1 MLYRKTGIALGLAG
15 AVALSTVTPSMASVP
30 TAVAAIKDAPSSNT
44 IDVRWGW
51 GHRGGWWGPGIGVGI
66 GLGLL
71 GAAAIASSPYYY
83 GGYGC
88 PYGYYG
94 GYYGCGYRYAGYYGG
109 YGYPYSYGYSA
120 GYGYPYGYG
129 YGGYYA
135 RPYYGGWGWRRHWRH
150 W

>member
-1 MLYRKTGIALGLAG
+1 MSYRRTGIVVGLAG
-15 AVALSTVTPSMASVP
+15 ALALGTVTPSMAAVP
-30 TAVAAIKDAPSSNT
+30 TAIAAVKAATSGNT
-44 IDVRWGW
+44 VNVRWGW
-51 GHRGGWWGPGIGVGI
+51 GHHGGWWGPGIGVGI

-94 GYYGCGYRYAGYYGG
+94 GYGCGYGYAGYYGG
-109 YGYPYSYGYSA
+109 YGYPGYGYYG
-120 GYGYPYGYG
+120 GYGYPAYA
-129 YGGYYA
+129 YYA
-135 RPYYGGWGWRRHWRH
+135 RPYYGWGWRHHRHWRR

>member
-1 MLYRKTGIALGLAG
+1 MSYLKSGIAVGLAG
-15 AVALSTVTPSMASVP
+15 ALALGTVAPSVAAMP
-30 TAVAAIKDAPSSNT
+30 TAVAAVKTAPSDDT
-44 IDVRWGW
+44 INVRWGW
-51 GHRGGWWGPGIGVGI
+51 RHGGWWGPGIGLGI

-94 GYYGCGYRYAGYYGG
+94 SYGCGYGYAGYYGG
-109 YGYPYSYGYSA
+109 YGYPAYA
-120 GYGYPYGYG
+120 

-135 RPYYGGWGWRRHWRH
+135 RPYYGWGWRHRHYWRH